1 MGDSYPPLLE
11 FTSNNMSNSSI
22 SRQIR
27 MRVMQGRGTRTR
39 VSGLRFLRY
48 LRHLRHLRHLDS
60 RLLEVVEGEE
70 AKERLRIRIEA
81 EGTKE
86 GVIGWIEDIGIRVHE
101 GGRVVR
107 YRSSLE
113 VLTP

>member
-48 LRHLRHLRHLDS
+48 LRHLDS
-60 RLLEVVEGEE
+60 RLLEVVGGEE
-70 AKERLRIRIEA
+70 AKGRLRIRIEA